1 MKVKDLIDEL
11 LKIED
16 IDSEVFIVGN
26 DGAIDDSFEDVNY
39 TKLEIWSV
47 EDKNEVTLFFYNIE

>member
-16 IDSEVFIVGN
+16 IDSEIFIVGN
-26 DGAIDDSFEDVNY
+26 DGAIDDALEDVNY
-39 TKLEIWSV
+39 TKLEIWTT

>member
-16 IDSEVFIVGN
+16 IDSEIFIVGN
-26 DGAIDDSFEDVNY
+26 DGAIDDALEDVNY
-39 TKLEIWSV
+39 TKLEIWSA